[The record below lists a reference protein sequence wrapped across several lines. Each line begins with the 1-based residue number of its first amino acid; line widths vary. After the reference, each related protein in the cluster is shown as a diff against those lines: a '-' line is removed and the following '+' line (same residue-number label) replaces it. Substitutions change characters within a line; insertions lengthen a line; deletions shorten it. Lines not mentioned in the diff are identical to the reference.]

1 MYQEKENIL
10 PIMKAT
16 VKSIAA
22 YLPALDFLLNFYEEK
37 KAQAAQRKVLRL
49 EEFYHTLSERI
60 EGLKERIN
68 TDYVSKE
75 DFADIFEQTA
85 THIMNERIEEKRRC
99 LQNVFVN
106 SIVADSC
113 SYDKTEKYMRL
124 LVDMSSLE
132 LKILSVL
139 NNPANY
145 NGKVGNIIK
154 DPDEGN
160 LYIGF
165 SLSSYNHIDMLAKLL
180 NESQEEIKD
189 ALYYLQSNRMIVEQS
204 NAIRTHVNGHPI
216 HLLDNNLTPRGKDF
230 VNYVLSEK

>member
-10 PIMKAT
+10 PAMKAIANT
-16 VKSIAA
+16 IAA
-22 YLPALDFLLNFYEEK
+22 YLPLLSFALNFYEEK
-37 KAQAAQRKVLRL
+37 QSQAAQRKILRL
-49 EEFYHTLSERI
+49 EEFYRILSE
-60 EGLKERIN
+60 EEIN

-99 LQNVFVN
+99 FQNVFVN

-145 NGKVGNIIK
+145 NEKVGNIIK

-165 SLSSYNHIDMLAKLL
+165 SLSSYNHIDILAKLL